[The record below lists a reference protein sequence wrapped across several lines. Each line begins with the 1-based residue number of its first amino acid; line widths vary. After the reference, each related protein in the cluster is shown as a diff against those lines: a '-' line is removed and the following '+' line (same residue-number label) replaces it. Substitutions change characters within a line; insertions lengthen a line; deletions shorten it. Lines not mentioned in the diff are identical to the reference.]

1 MSHALASRR
10 MSESKRAS
18 WPEQDE
24 WVRPTEWLA
33 FPTIPEGTQRVHML
47 VAVLDGQANP
57 FAMQNRGAYRV
68 DWGDGAGWVNYA
80 DNVIAEKVLAWAD
93 YASNPTT
100 AEGWRQALITVEP
113 NGGNLTTFS
122 LNVRHS
128 AWSVSYET
136 GLLDILI
143 SGPNIT
149 TFAIT
154 GSNLTLS
161 RWCQRVKFQG
171 TTSITS
177 FAVEAFSTMT
187 GLVTV
192 EGTRWALSLTSLG
205 GVFRRCYSLRKIEMQ
220 FAASLTGT
228 CQPFVECFSLRE
240 VPLFNLSACTNTSN
254 MFYSCSSLREVPLFN
269 LSACTNTGSMF
280 NSCSSLREVPLFNL
294 SASTYTG
301 SMFYGCS
308 SLREVPLFNLS
319 ACTNTSSM
327 FHYCNTLR
335 VCHLT
340 NLGNVTTTTN
350 MFNGTGNL
358 EHVTLGGITRGF
370 SVANNRL
377 DAAALDALYTSLGTA
392 AGAQTITVTGNPGTS
407 GHNPALA
414 TAKGWTVTA

>member
-80 DNVIAEKVLAWAD
+80 DNVKAEKDLAWAD
-93 YASNPTT
+93 YAANPLT

-154 GSNLTLS
+154 GSNLTFS

-220 FAASLTGT
+220 FAASLTGA

-240 VPLFNLSACTNTSN
+240 VPLFNLSASTYTGN

-269 LSACTNTGSMF
+269 LSACTNTSSMF
-280 NSCSSLREVPLFNL
+280 SSCSSLREVPLFNL
-294 SASTYTG
+294 SACTYTG
-301 SMFYGCS
+301 NMFYDCS

-319 ACTNTSSM
+319 ACTNTTSM
-327 FHYCNTLR
+327 FQYCNALR

-414 TAKGWTVTA
+414 TAKGWTVAS

>member
-1 MSHALASRR
+1 

-240 VPLFNLSACTNTSN
+240 VPLFNLSACTNPSN

>member
-80 DNVIAEKVLAWAD
+80 DNVKAEKDLAWAD
-93 YASNPTT
+93 YAANPLT

-154 GSNLTLS
+154 GSNLTFS

-192 EGTRWALSLTSLG
+192 EGTRWALSLTSMG
-205 GVFRRCYSLRKIEMQ
+205 AVFRRCYSLRKIEMQ
-220 FAASLTGT
+220 FAASLTGA

-240 VPLFNLSACTNTSN
+240 VPLFNLSACTNTS
-254 MFYSCSSLREVPLFN
+254 
-269 LSACTNTGSMF
+269 SMF
-280 NSCSSLREVPLFNL
+280 N
-294 SASTYTG
+294 
-301 SMFYGCS
+301 GCS

-327 FHYCNTLR
+327 FNGCSSLREVPLFNLSACTYTGNMFQYCNALR

-407 GHNPALA
+407 GHDPALA
-414 TAKGWTVTA
+414 TAKGWTVAGS

>member
-1 MSHALASRR
+1 

>member
-1 MSHALASRR
+1 

-240 VPLFNLSACTNTSN
+240 VPLFNLSACTNPSN

-301 SMFYGCS
+301 SMFYDCS

-392 AGAQTITVTGNPGTS
+392 AGAQTISYPHLTLPTS
-407 GHNPALA
+407 PP
-414 TAKGWTVTA
+414 V

>member
-1 MSHALASRR
+1 MSHGFARTGLASTVVPPGG
-10 MSESKRAS
+10 SSS
-18 WPEQDE
+18 P
-24 WVRPTEWLA
+24 WVRPSEWVA

-80 DNVIAEKVLAWAD
+80 DNVKAEKDLAWAD
-93 YASNPTT
+93 YAANPLT

-154 GSNLTLS
+154 GSNLTFS

-220 FAASLTGT
+220 LAASLTGA

-240 VPLFNLSACTNTSN
+240 VPLFNLSACTYTGN
-254 MFYSCSSLREVPLFN
+254 MFS
-269 LSACTNTGSMF
+269 
-280 NSCSSLREVPLFNL
+280 
-294 SASTYTG
+294 
-301 SMFYGCS
+301 GCS

-319 ACTNTSSM
+319 ACTNTTSM
-327 FHYCNTLR
+327 FQYCNALR

-414 TAKGWTVTA
+414 TAKGWTVAG

>member
-80 DNVIAEKVLAWAD
+80 DNVKAEKDLAWAD
-93 YASNPTT
+93 YAANPLT

-154 GSNLTLS
+154 GSNLTFS

-192 EGTRWALSLTSLG
+192 EGTRWALSLTSMG
-205 GVFRRCYSLRKIEMQ
+205 AVFRRCYSLRKIEMQ
-220 FAASLTGT
+220 FAASLTGA

-240 VPLFNLSACTNTSN
+240 VPLFNLSACTNTS
-254 MFYSCSSLREVPLFN
+254 
-269 LSACTNTGSMF
+269 SMF
-280 NSCSSLREVPLFNL
+280 N
-294 SASTYTG
+294 
-301 SMFYGCS
+301 GCS

-319 ACTNTSSM
+319 ACTYTGNM
-327 FHYCNTLR
+327 FQYCNALR

-407 GHNPALA
+407 GHDPALA
-414 TAKGWTVTA
+414 TAKGWTVAGS

>member
-80 DNVIAEKVLAWAD
+80 DNVKAEKDLAWAD
-93 YASNPTT
+93 YAANPLT

-154 GSNLTLS
+154 GSNLTFS

-205 GVFRRCYSLRKIEMQ
+205 VVFRRCYSLRKIEMQ
-220 FAASLTGT
+220 FAASLTGA

-240 VPLFNLSACTNTSN
+240 VPLFNLSACTNT
-254 MFYSCSSLREVPLFN
+254 
-269 LSACTNTGSMF
+269 TSMF
-280 NSCSSLREVPLFNL
+280 Q
-294 SASTYTG
+294 
-301 SMFYGCS
+301 
-308 SLREVPLFNLS
+308 
-319 ACTNTSSM
+319 
-327 FHYCNTLR
+327 YCNALR

-392 AGAQTITVTGNPGTS
+392 AGAQTITVTGNPGTATD
-407 GHNPALA
+407 NPSIA
-414 TAKGWTVTA
+414 TAKGWTVAGS